1 MNKGQWN
8 LLTAELDELL
18 PDWIVHE
25 SGPSGYDLESWSPAG
40 ENVVISLSG
49 ESLRELADDA
59 RRALDGFDAE
69 KHAVEIFNAKRSF
82 DAEALR
88 LYASAPGS
96 LRDLLADAEA
106 IRAMYAAVVDALE
119 KEA

>member
-1 MNKGQWN
+1 MNKGQWDR
-8 LLTAELDELL
+8 LTAELDELL

-49 ESLRELADDA
+49 ESLHELAEDA
-59 RRALDGFDAE
+59 RRALEGFDAE
-69 KHAVEIFNAKRSF
+69 
-82 DAEALR
+82 
-88 LYASAPGS
+88 APGL

-106 IRAMYAAVVDALE
+106 IRAMYAAVVDALG